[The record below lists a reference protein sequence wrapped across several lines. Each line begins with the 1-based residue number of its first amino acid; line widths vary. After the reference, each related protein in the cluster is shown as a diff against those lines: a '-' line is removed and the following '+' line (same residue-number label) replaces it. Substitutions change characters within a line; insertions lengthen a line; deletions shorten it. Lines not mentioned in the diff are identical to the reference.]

1 MEFAMSLSMHQ
12 VSVPVF
18 VRGLTVLADLLKKAE
33 AYVEQHGSV
42 PDAII
47 SARLADDMLP
57 LSAQVQRASD
67 TSKMSV
73 ERLSGVPAPKFEDN
87 ETSFDQLQQRIANT
101 LAYLNSVGA
110 AQFDGAEARMIK
122 LNWGKVQP
130 EFSGDDYL
138 LTFALP
144 NFYFHIATAHGILRN
159 QGVPVGKLDYLGL
172 FA

>member
-1 MEFAMSLSMHQ
+1 MAISMYQ
-12 VSVPVF
+12 LTVPAF

-33 AYVEQHGSV
+33 AHVEQHGSV
-42 PDAII
+42 PDALI

-73 ERLSGVPAPKFEDN
+73 ERLTGVAAPKFEDN

-101 LAYLNSVGA
+101 IAYLESVNA
-110 AQFDGAEARMIK
+110 EQFDGSETRTVK
-122 LNWGKVQP
+122 LNFGGFP
-130 EFSGDDYL
+130 DFTGESYL

-144 NFYFHIATAHGILRN
+144 NFYFHIATAHDILRN
-159 QGVPVGKLDYLGL
+159 QGIAVGKRDYLGPY
-172 FA
+172 A

>member
-1 MEFAMSLSMHQ
+1 MSLSMHQ

-18 VRGLTVLADLLKKAE
+18 VRGLNVLSDLLKKAE
-33 AYVEQHGSV
+33 AHVEQHGSV
-42 PDAII
+42 PDAMI

-57 LSAQVQRASD
+57 LSAQVQRVSD

-87 ETSFDQLQQRIANT
+87 ETSFDQLQERIANT
-101 LAYLNSVGA
+101 IAYLNSVTA
-110 AQFDGAEARMIK
+110 DQFAGSEARVIK
-122 LNWGKVQP
+122 LNFGSFQP
-130 EFSGDDYL
+130 EFKGDEYL

-144 NFYFHIATAHGILRN
+144 NFYFHLVTAHDILRN
-159 QGVPVGKLDYLGL
+159 QGVAVGKRDYLGP

>member
-1 MEFAMSLSMHQ
+1 MMALSMYQ

-18 VRGLTVLADLLKKAE
+18 VRGLTVLSELLKKAE
-33 AYVEQHGSV
+33 AHVEQHGSV
-42 PDAII
+42 PDALI
-47 SARLADDMLP
+47 SARLAEDMLP

-73 ERLSGVPAPKFEDN
+73 ERLSGVAAPRFEDN

-101 LAYLNSVGA
+101 IAYLESVTV
-110 AQFDGAEARMIK
+110 AQFDGSEDRVIK
-122 LNWGKVQP
+122 LNFGGFPDFTGASYQ
-130 EFSGDDYL
+130 

-144 NFYFHIATAHGILRN
+144 NFYFHITTAHDILRN
-159 QGVPVGKLDYLGL
+159 QGVKLGKLDYLGA

>member
-1 MEFAMSLSMHQ
+1 MHQ

-18 VRGLTVLADLLKKAE
+18 VRGLNVLADLLKKAE

-42 PDAII
+42 PDAMI

-73 ERLSGVPAPKFEDN
+73 ERLSGVPAPRFEDN
-87 ETSFDQLQQRIANT
+87 ETSFDQLQERIANT
-101 LAYLNSVGA
+101 IAYLNSVDA
-110 AQFDGAEARMIK
+110 ARFDGSEARAIQ
-122 LNWGKVQP
+122 LNFGSFAP
-130 EFSGDDYL
+130 EFKGDEYL

-144 NFYFHIATAHGILRN
+144 NFYFHIVTAHDILRN
-159 QGVPVGKLDYLGL
+159 QGVPVGKRDYLGP
-172 FA
+172 FAA

>member
-1 MEFAMSLSMHQ
+1 MALSMYQ
-12 VSVPVF
+12 VTVPVF
-18 VRGLTVLADLLKKAE
+18 VRGLKVLADLLKKAE
-33 AYVEQHGSV
+33 AHVEQRGAV
-42 PDAII
+42 PDALI

-87 ETSFDQLQQRIANT
+87 ETSFDQLQERIANT
-101 LAYLNSVGA
+101 IAYLESVTA
-110 AQFDGAEARMIK
+110 AQLEGSEARTIK
-122 LNWGKVQP
+122 LNFGGFP
-130 EFSGDDYL
+130 DFTGTSYL

-144 NFYFHIATAHGILRN
+144 NFYFHITTAHDILRN
-159 QGVPVGKLDYLGL
+159 QGVAVGKLDYLGK

>member
-1 MEFAMSLSMHQ
+1 MAISMYQ
-12 VSVPVF
+12 LTVPAF

-33 AYVEQHGSV
+33 AHVEQHGSV
-42 PDAII
+42 PDALI

-73 ERLSGVPAPKFEDN
+73 ERLTGVAAPKFEDN

-101 LAYLNSVGA
+101 IAYLESVNA
-110 AQFDGAEARMIK
+110 EQFDGSETRAVK
-122 LNWGKVQP
+122 LSFGGFP
-130 EFSGDDYL
+130 DFTGESYL

-144 NFYFHIATAHGILRN
+144 NFYFHIATAHDILRN
-159 QGVPVGKLDYLGL
+159 QGIAVGKRDYLGPY
-172 FA
+172 A

>member
-1 MEFAMSLSMHQ
+1 MSLSMHQ

-18 VRGLTVLADLLKKAE
+18 VRGLKVLSDLLGKAE

-42 PDAII
+42 PDAMI

-67 TSKMSV
+67 TSKLSV
-73 ERLSGVPAPKFEDN
+73 ERLSGVAAPKIEDN
-87 ETSFDQLQQRIANT
+87 ETSFAQLQQRIT
-101 LAYLNSVGA
+101 DTITYLNSVAESDFAGS
-110 AQFDGAEARMIK
+110 EARAIK
-122 LNWGKVQP
+122 LNFGAFQP
-130 EFSGDDYL
+130 EFKGDDYL

-144 NFYFHIATAHGILRN
+144 NFFFHIATAHDILRN
-159 QGVPVGKLDYLGL
+159 QGVPVGKRDYLGP

>member
-1 MEFAMSLSMHQ
+1 MSLSMHG
-12 VSVPVF
+12 VTVPVF
-18 VRGLTVLADLLKKAE
+18 VRGLNVLADLLKKAE
-33 AYVEQHGSV
+33 AYAEQHGSV

-67 TSKMSV
+67 TSKLSV

-87 ETSFDQLQQRIANT
+87 ETSFDQLQERIANT
-101 LAYLNSVGA
+101 IAYLNSVGA
-110 AQFDGAEARMIK
+110 ARFDGGEARTIT
-122 LNWGKVQP
+122 LNFGSFQP
-130 EFSGDDYL
+130 AFKGDDYL

-144 NFYFHIATAHGILRN
+144 NFYFHIATAHAILRN
-159 QGVPVGKLDYLGL
+159 QGVPIGKLDYLGP

>member
-1 MEFAMSLSMHQ
+1 MHQ

-18 VRGLTVLADLLKKAE
+18 VRGLNVLADLLRKAE
-33 AYVEQHGSV
+33 AHVEQHGSV
-42 PDAII
+42 PDAMI

-73 ERLSGVPAPKFEDN
+73 ERLTGVVAPKFEDN
-87 ETSFDQLQQRIANT
+87 ETSFDQLQERIANT
-101 LAYLNSVGA
+101 LAYLNSV
-110 AQFDGAEARMIK
+110 AEDAFAGSELRAIK
-122 LNWGKVQP
+122 LNFGSFQP
-130 EFSGDDYL
+130 EFKGDEYL

-144 NFYFHIATAHGILRN
+144 NFFFHIVTAHDILRN
-159 QGVPVGKLDYLGL
+159 QGVPVGKRDYLGP

>member
-1 MEFAMSLSMHQ
+1 MHR
-12 VSVPVF
+12 VSVSVF
-18 VRGLTVLADLLKKAE
+18 VRGLNVLADLLKKAE

-67 TSKMSV
+67 TSKLSV
-73 ERLSGVPAPKFEDN
+73 ERLSGVAAPKFEDN

-101 LAYLNSVGA
+101 IAYLNSVDA
-110 AQFDGAEARMIK
+110 AQFDGAEARAIK
-122 LNWGKVQP
+122 LNWGKFQP
-130 EFSGDDYL
+130 EFTGEDYL

-144 NFYFHIATAHGILRN
+144 NFYFHLATAHGILRN
-159 QGVPVGKLDYLGL
+159 QGVPVGKLDYIGATL
-172 FA
+172 

>member
-1 MEFAMSLSMHQ
+1 MAISMYQ
-12 VSVPVF
+12 LTVPAF

-33 AYVEQHGSV
+33 AHVEQHGSV
-42 PDAII
+42 PDALI

-73 ERLSGVPAPKFEDN
+73 ERLTGVAAPKFEDN

-101 LAYLNSVGA
+101 IAYLQSVNA
-110 AQFDGAEARMIK
+110 AQFDGSETRTVK
-122 LNWGKVQP
+122 LGFGGFPDFTGQ
-130 EFSGDDYL
+130 SYL

-144 NFYFHIATAHGILRN
+144 NFYFHIATAHDILRN
-159 QGVPVGKLDYLGL
+159 QGIAVGKRDYLGPY
-172 FA
+172 A